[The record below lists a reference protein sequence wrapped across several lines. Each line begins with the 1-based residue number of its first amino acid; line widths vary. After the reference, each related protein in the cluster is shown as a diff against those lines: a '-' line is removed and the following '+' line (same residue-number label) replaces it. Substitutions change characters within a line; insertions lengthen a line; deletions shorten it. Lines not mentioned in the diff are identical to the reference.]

1 VEAHQNV
8 SLLIGIDRIIALVK
22 VAIASTRGRPITK
35 RALRAC
41 GRSGGALGDGG
52 GIVHIRGAVV
62 TNIAHLLTAKAVPD
76 FMRVARTCVS
86 VTLITTQNLAIKV
99 IAIGDATRPPIID
112 LRRLKL

>member
-22 VAIASTRGRPITK
+22 VAIAGTRGRAITK
-35 RALRAC
+35 RALRAR

-62 TNIAHLLTAKAVPD
+62 ANIAHLLTTKAVPD
-76 FMRVARTCVS
+76 LMGVA
-86 VTLITTQNLAIKV
+86 
-99 IAIGDATRPPIID
+99 
-112 LRRLKL
+112 LRCIV